1 MIPRSLLLLIVSLCL
16 PYRIS
21 AQPVLGAD
29 PRASLQSEI
38 RTTEQPSTAN
48 AADSNSIARSV
59 NAALHIIP
67 NDPDSAE
74 RVFTNAL
81 EQSRRL
87 NYNTGIAACLTN
99 LGWLKNISGDHEAAI
114 AYYRAAEPYALKG
127 FGNRTSLAMFYNS
140 MASPYFSRS
149 LFDSMYIYISQAEQI
164 VSGIQCKTTGEV
176 KDVSSIYNSI
186 GLLWAAMG
194 DYKRGLAYLHRCR
207 AVIDGFRGDKSTLNT
222 EEAFIRANIGMAHLE
237 LNNPDSAKYYLL
249 NAYATDPGNPVT
261 LLGLG
266 ELRALE
272 QDKAGAAMF
281 LTEALRRA
289 EQAHDY
295 INIITANAALGKL
308 HFNDGDYATAKPYL
322 QKVLQLSGNKGNHDV
337 EHTYKAYEQLAAI
350 AAKEGNFKAA
360 YELEQNSLKLLDSI
374 KVKEKLFSAYT
385 LESQLRQATWAKHK
399 AKQEML
405 LQQTRNRYTLWLVG
419 GAAVLLLLAAW
430 FIIWYRNSSIKQR
443 MQQKELDAVTQEQE
457 IKTLQSMIKGEEKER
472 TRMAREIHDGIMV
485 QFSTIKMKLKSV
497 PDSYRDLRC
506 AEYLDTE
513 YYRQL
518 VDQMEDATRDLRS
531 TAHNLMP
538 DMLLQDGLEDAVLY
552 FCNNLKKN
560 TNIDIEFQKHG
571 QIPPLNKEFE
581 LAVYRIIQE
590 LLQNAMKHAQASHIL
605 VQLAML
611 SDDLLTLTIED
622 NGKGF
627 DVDKDIKGL
636 GLASIRNRLKVMNG
650 YIDIHSRQGQGTS
663 VHIEFENLIY
673 SPVINDEN

>member
-1 MIPRSLLLLIVSLCL
+1 
-16 PYRIS
+16 
-21 AQPVLGAD
+21 
-29 PRASLQSEI
+29 
-38 RTTEQPSTAN
+38 
-48 AADSNSIARSV
+48 
-59 NAALHIIP
+59 
-67 NDPDSAE
+67 
-74 RVFTNAL
+74 
-81 EQSRRL
+81 
-87 NYNTGIAACLTN
+87 
-99 LGWLKNISGDHEAAI
+99 
-114 AYYRAAEPYALKG
+114 
-127 FGNRTSLAMFYNS
+127 
-140 MASPYFSRS
+140 
-149 LFDSMYIYISQAEQI
+149 
-164 VSGIQCKTTGEV
+164 
-176 KDVSSIYNSI
+176 
-186 GLLWAAMG
+186 
-194 DYKRGLAYLHRCR
+194 
-207 AVIDGFRGDKSTLNT
+207 
-222 EEAFIRANIGMAHLE
+222 
-237 LNNPDSAKYYLL
+237 
-249 NAYATDPGNPVT
+249 
-261 LLGLG
+261 
-266 ELRALE
+266 
-272 QDKAGAAMF
+272 
-281 LTEALRRA
+281 
-289 EQAHDY
+289 
-295 INIITANAALGKL
+295 
-308 HFNDGDYATAKPYL
+308 
-322 QKVLQLSGNKGNHDV
+322 
-337 EHTYKAYEQLAAI
+337 
-350 AAKEGNFKAA
+350 
-360 YELEQNSLKLLDSI
+360 
-374 KVKEKLFSAYT
+374 
-385 LESQLRQATWAKHK
+385 
-399 AKQEML
+399 ML